1 MIIVIHA
8 LTWIYVQCYVYVC
21 TCTQADPSSSDSA
34 SSLLKPEVMQSYLQ
48 MLYQQ
53 SEAEGG
59 GGGGGG
65 GDSGDSAS
73 NLMATSTLL
82 QQVHVHSGVCNIDSI
97 MQPVLCMS
105 LMNEFVWFT

>member
-1 MIIVIHA
+1 MYSIM
-8 LTWIYVQCYVYVC
+8 VYVC
-21 TCTQADPSSSDSA
+21 ICTQADPGSSDST
-34 SSLLKPEVMQSYLQ
+34 SSLLQPEVLQSYLQ

-82 QQVHVHSGVCNIDSI
+82 QQVGVHVHSGVCNIDSI
-97 MQPVLCMS
+97 MQPILCMS